1 LIPINYMKL
10 HSGGIKIVIAVVV
23 LCAAAFFLFFN
34 ILGITGKLTPPE
46 EKKLQKINIAFQ
58 SWVGYGPLYL
68 AAEKGFFKEEG
79 IEVIFINEELDTARR
94 DAFKA
99 GMLDCEGGTLD
110 LLVAKTSQGAPIV
123 AVLEMGFSY
132 GGEGIVAAEDIKNLK
147 GLAGRKVALT
157 RGDVNE
163 TFISYLFYE
172 AKLPLDSLNF
182 IYRSPEK
189 VAQAFLSGEADA
201 AVTWEPWLS
210 EALKRPGA
218 HVLISTKENPG
229 IIVDTLNVRKDLA
242 ESNPAVVKG
251 LMRAWL
257 KAVKYYN
264 EHPVEAS
271 EIIAWHYNIKPQ
283 DYRENINGMRWI
295 SYEEQVEEGRY
306 EKLMKV
312 FNDVSEIKFMNKAIT
327 NKPKAEEVI
336 DETLLKGL
344 YENSK

>member
-1 LIPINYMKL
+1 MKL
-10 HSGGIKIVIAVVV
+10 QSGSVKIIITVVA
-23 LCAAAFFLFFN
+23 LCIIVFLLLAAFFN
-34 ILGITGKLTPPE
+34 ISGIFSKINPPK

-79 IEVIFINEELDTARR
+79 IEVIFIDEELDTARR
-94 DAFKA
+94 DAFKS

-123 AVLEMGFSY
+123 SVLEMGFSY
-132 GGEGIVAAEDIKNLK
+132 GGDGIVTTEDIKKLED
-147 GLAGRKVALT
+147 LIGRKIALT
-157 RGDVNE
+157 RDDVNQ
-163 TFISYLFYE
+163 TFISYLFYD
-172 AKLPLDSLNF
+172 AKLPLDGLNF
-182 IYRSPEK
+182 VYCGPEE
-189 VAQAFLSGEADA
+189 VGQAFLDGKADA

-210 EALKRPGA
+210 KALKRQGA
-218 HVLISTKENPG
+218 HILISTKDKPG
-229 IIVDTLNVRKDLA
+229 IIVDTLNVRKDLV
-242 ESNPAVVKG
+242 ENNPNLVKG

-257 KAVKYYN
+257 KAVKYYK

-271 EIIAWHYNIKPQ
+271 EIIAPYYNIKPQ
-283 DYRENINGMRWI
+283 DYREDINGMRWI
-295 SYEEQVEEGRY
+295 SYEEQIEEGRY

-336 DETLLKGL
+336 NTTLLKEL